1 MGREFIIDE
10 IRRLYSSSS
19 EECNE
24 LLCDKGYTKLKN
36 NHFAFG
42 EIPLCWKAKDSWG
55 CPFDKDIEE
64 GYTWVCLTGFVM
76 VNGEFRAVCYF
87 YHSGPPDGNY
97 CEMDTIPDGV
107 LFSAWYYL
115 SKYFGK
121 KTDYMEQKHHYTG
134 LTDAQVLESRRKNG
148 ANVLTPPEKEPL
160 WKQFLEKFGD
170 PLIIILMIAGALSIG
185 ISCYEFFGL
194 GQGAAVFFEPV
205 GIFVAILLA
214 TGLAFYFELQA
225 DKEFTILNQVNDD
238 EPVEVIRNGNTTQ
251 IPRKDIVVGDIVI
264 LNTGEEVPADSELLE
279 ATSLHMDEST
289 LTGEP
294 MCCKSVNEK
303 DFDKAATY
311 PTNHVMKGT
320 KVMEGHG
327 ICRVLAVGDKTEQGK
342 VFEAVQ
348 IDDSVKTPLNEQL
361 DGLSDWITKVSY
373 GFAALIVI
381 GRIIM
386 YFVTNGTDC
395 FGSMEQVAPFI
406 AYVLQTLMI
415 AVTLVVVAVPEGL
428 PMAVTLSLAYSMRR
442 MLKTNNL
449 VRKMHA
455 CETMGA
461 TTVICT
467 DKTGTLTQNLMS
479 VDEMKIYGDTPNE
492 VINEGIAVNSTAS
505 IDFSDKSK
513 PQILGNPT
521 EGALL
526 LWLNNKG
533 VDYRS
538 IRESVK
544 TVAEVP
550 FSTERKY
557 MATIVESVALKGK
570 KVLYVKG
577 APEIV
582 FGLCK
587 ETSVSKEDVDK
598 QLTEYQ
604 NRAMRTLGFAYQV
617 LNDGDKAI
625 EDNKIVADKLCF
637 IGVAAIADPVR
648 LDVPSAVKECV
659 DAGISVKIV
668 TGDTPGTA
676 KEIARQIGLWND
688 AKDTERN
695 IITGPEFAALSDTEL
710 QERILDLK
718 IISRA
723 RPMDKK
729 RLVETLQKK
738 NQVVAVT
745 GDGTNDAP
753 ALRAAHV
760 GLSMGD
766 GTSVA
771 KEASDITIID
781 NSFSSIG
788 KAVMWGRSLYQNIQ
802 RFLLFQLTVNVTA
815 CFLVLCGA
823 FMGTESPLTVT
834 QMLWINL
841 IMDTFAAM
849 ALASLPPSESVMK
862 DKPRDRKAFILN
874 KPMLREIIGVGGFF
888 FLMLLGMLY
897 IFQHAEINQLTDLLH
912 LQLGAK
918 GHVSTYELTLL
929 FTTFVMTHFFYLF
942 NARAFETGRSALHFK
957 GCNGLLTIVAIILIG
972 QIAMVELPGLQQ
984 FFNVEGLKLIDWI
997 IIIVGSSFVL
1007 WVREIWHLL
1016 TKK

>member
-1 MGREFIIDE
+1 
-10 IRRLYSSSS
+10 
-19 EECNE
+19 
-24 LLCDKGYTKLKN
+24 
-36 NHFAFG
+36 
-42 EIPLCWKAKDSWG
+42 
-55 CPFDKDIEE
+55 
-64 GYTWVCLTGFVM
+64 
-76 VNGEFRAVCYF
+76 
-87 YHSGPPDGNY
+87 
-97 CEMDTIPDGV
+97 
-107 LFSAWYYL
+107 
-115 SKYFGK
+115 
-121 KTDYMEQKHHYTG
+121 MEQKHHFTG
-134 LTDAQVLESRRKNG
+134 LTDAEVLESRKKHG
-148 ANVLTPPEKEPL
+148 ANILTPPEKDPL

-170 PLIIILMIAGALSIG
+170 PLIIILMIAGVLSIG
-185 ISCYEFFGL
+185 ISFYEYFGL
-194 GQGAAVFFEPV
+194 GEGGEVFFEPA

-238 EPVEVIRNGNTTQ
+238 EPVEVIRNGNATQ
-251 IPRKDIVVGDIVI
+251 IPRKDVVVGDIVI
-264 LNTGEEVPADSELLE
+264 LNTGEEVAADGELIE
-279 ATSLHMDEST
+279 AVQLHLDEST

-294 MCCKSVNEK
+294 VCGKSINEEE
-303 DFDKAATY
+303 FDKNATY

-327 ICRVLAVGDKTEQGK
+327 IFRVLAVGDATEQGK
-342 VFEAVQ
+342 VFEAAQ

-361 DGLSDWITKVSY
+361 DGLSAWITKLSY
-373 GFAALIVI
+373 GFAALIII
-381 GRIIM
+381 GRIAGYLIS
-386 YFVTNGTDC
+386 NGTDC
-395 FGSMEQVAPFI
+395 FGSMEQIAPFI
-406 AYVLQTLMI
+406 AYILQTLMI

-442 MLKTNNL
+442 MLRTNNL

-467 DKTGTLTQNLMS
+467 DKTGTLTQNQMK
-479 VDEMKIYGDTPNE
+479 VDDIKVYADNISDS
-492 VINEGIAVNSTAS
+492 VINEGMAVNSTAS
-505 IDFSDKSK
+505 IDFSDVKK
-513 PQILGNPT
+513 PQVLGNPT

-533 VDYRS
+533 VDYRML
-538 IRESVK
+538 RESVN
-544 TVAEVP
+544 VVQELP

-557 MATIVESVALKGK
+557 MATVVESAVIPGK
-570 KVLYVKG
+570 KILYVKG
-577 APEIV
+577 APEII
-582 FGLCK
+582 FDLCK
-587 ETSVSKEDVDK
+587 VTNVDKTIVDK
-598 QLTEYQ
+598 QLISYQ
-604 NRAMRTLGFAYQV
+604 ERAMRTLGFAYQV
-617 LNDGDKAI
+617 LENDNAVI
-625 EDNKIVADKLCF
+625 ENGKLVATSLHF
-637 IGVAAIADPVR
+637 IGIAAIADPVR
-648 LDVPSAVKECV
+648 VDVPDAVKECL
-659 DAGISVKIV
+659 DAGINIKIV

-676 KEIARQIGLWND
+676 KEIGRQIGLWTST
-688 AKDTERN
+688 DTERN
-695 IITGPEFAALSDTEL
+695 IITGPDFAALTEEQL
-710 QERILDLK
+710 LDRVQDLK
-718 IISRA
+718 IIARA

-729 RLVETLQKK
+729 RLVEALQKK

-753 ALRAAHV
+753 ALHTAHV

-849 ALASLPPSESVMK
+849 ALASLPPSESVMQ
-862 DKPRDRKAFILN
+862 DKPRDRNAFILN
-874 KPMLREIIGVGGFF
+874 KSMIANIIGVGGFF
-888 FLMLLGMLY
+888 FAMLLGLLY
-897 IFQHAEINQLTDLLH
+897 IFQHADIHQLTDLLS
-912 LQLGAK
+912 LQLGEK

-929 FTTFVMTHFFYLF
+929 FTIFVMTHFFYLF

-957 GCNGLLTIVAIILIG
+957 GCKGLLIIVAIIMIG
-972 QIAMVELPGLQQ
+972 QVAMVEIPGIQQ
-984 FFNVEGLKLIDWI
+984 FFNVQGLSLQDWI
-997 IIIVGSSFVL
+997 IIILGSSLVL
-1007 WVREIWHLL
+1007 WVREGWHLI
-1016 TKK
+1016 TKR

>member
-1 MGREFIIDE
+1 M
-10 IRRLYSSSS
+10 
-19 EECNE
+19 N
-24 LLCDKGYTKLKN
+24 
-36 NHFAFG
+36 
-42 EIPLCWKAKDSWG
+42 
-55 CPFDKDIEE
+55 
-64 GYTWVCLTGFVM
+64 
-76 VNGEFRAVCYF
+76 FR
-87 YHSGPPDGNY
+87 N
-97 CEMDTIPDGV
+97 
-107 LFSAWYYL
+107 
-115 SKYFGK
+115 
-121 KTDYMEQKHHYTG
+121 MEQKHHYTG

-294 MCCKSVNEK
+294 MCGKSVDEK
-303 DFDKAATY
+303 YFDKAATY

-479 VDEMKIYGDTPNE
+479 VDEMKMYGDTPME
-492 VINEGIAVNSTAS
+492 VLAEGIAVNSTAS

-557 MATIVESVALKGK
+557 MATTVESVALNGK

-659 DAGISVKIV
+659 DAGISIKIV

-688 AKDTERN
+688 TKDTERN
-695 IITGPEFAALSDTEL
+695 IITGPEFAALSDKEL

-862 DKPRDRKAFILN
+862 DRPRDRNAFILN

-972 QIAMVELPGLQQ
+972 QIAMVEIPGLQQ
-984 FFNVEGLKLIDWI
+984 FFNVEGLKLIDWVI
-997 IIIVGSSFVL
+997 IIIGSSFVL